1 MKNSY
6 EAPRIWV
13 LGDFSALTQSFDKVG
28 ASPDFITALI
38 PDLDGTIVPDPIVGG
53 SVAR

>member
-1 MKNSY
+1 MKMAY

-13 LGDFSALTQSFDKVG
+13 LGNFSALTQSFDKIG
-28 ASPDFITALI
+28 ASPDFLTSLI
-38 PDLDGTIVPDPIVGG
+38 PELDGTIVPDPIVGG